1 MSFNLLQFSLIVS
14 MCTKLCAQAQSII
27 IKERQFVLR
36 HHMRENYLIIWSKPD
51 RSIDKG
57 QLVLLWCYQL
67 SEKMFSFIRNITSL
81 TTKPLAYGTAVLFS
95 EFLWFVLAPRPTEG
109 PGKCSKSRACP
120 MDGRGKCSHWSYKFH
135 TESSFHFIVIY
146 IQYYLHKYPQGQGK
160 CSKSLHCQTLSSCRY
175 IRKIYVHIDHANFI
189 RKAALI
195 SWSYTSNI
203 PCISIPQG

>member
-1 MSFNLLQFSLIVS
+1 MSFNLLQFSVVVS
-14 MCTKLCAQAQSII
+14 MCTKLCAQVQSII

-36 HHMRENYLIIWSKPD
+36 HHMRENYLIVWSKPD

-67 SEKMFSFIRNITSL
+67 CEKMFSFIRNITSL

-109 PGKCSKSRACP
+109 PGKCSKS
-120 MDGRGKCSHWSYKFH
+120 
-135 TESSFHFIVIY
+135 
-146 IQYYLHKYPQGQGK
+146 
-160 CSKSLHCQTLSSCRY
+160 LHCQTLSSCRY
-175 IRKIYVHIDHANFI
+175 ISKIYVHIDHTNFI

-195 SWSYTSNI
+195 LWSYTPNI